1 MIVTVLCKTDT
12 EGMVIDGLCKERWKK
27 PTWAAQMAYER
38 NSKVKA
44 RSAERGELFVPAD
57 PQLKAR
63 HFKEIAWTSYVR
75 QVHF

>member
-1 MIVTVLCKTDT
+1 MIVTVLWKTDA
-12 EGMVIDGLCKERWKK
+12 EGMVIDELCKERWKK

-38 NSKVKA
+38 NSKAKA
-44 RSAERGELFVPAD
+44 RSAETGELFVPTD

-63 HFKEIAWTSYVR
+63 HFKKIAWTSYVR